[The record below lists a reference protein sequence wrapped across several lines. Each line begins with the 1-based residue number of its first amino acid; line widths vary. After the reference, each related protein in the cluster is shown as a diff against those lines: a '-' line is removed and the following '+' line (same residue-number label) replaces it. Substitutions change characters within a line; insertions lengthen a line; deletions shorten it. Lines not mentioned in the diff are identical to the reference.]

1 MNTFGISCFSVWRR
15 PLFADLDLNSIF
27 SEGMLKE
34 EMYRTAQ
41 LGLLKIWLGHLK
53 LKLRRRHSGNRH
65 ASKHDGL
72 GYYYYYYC
80 LVWHTKKRSQN
91 SSFGGKKYKDYS
103 QLPNDHIDQRHQ
115 CPCLSVIE
123 YKEKLS
129 VVSLIS

>member
-1 MNTFGISCFSVWRR
+1 MLFCLEAASLRRFGPKF
-15 PLFADLDLNSIF
+15 NIF
-27 SEGMLKE
+27 GRNAEG
-34 EMYRTAQ
+34 RNVQNCTARII
-41 LGLLKIWLGHLK
+41 KIWLGHLK

-72 GYYYYYYC
+72 GYYYCYYYC

-91 SSFGGKKYKDYS
+91 ISFGGKKYKDYS
-103 QLPNDHIDQRHQ
+103 QLPNDHTDQRHQ